1 MDLIGRRAAEF
12 AGILLVGDGVI
23 GALRPERHARLWLA
37 GPRVWRE
44 AMEPFAERPRLT
56 RAVGVA
62 EIALGLWLAA
72 RAEPSRT
79 RLTSERHG
87 RTAADQPE

>member
-1 MDLIGRRAAEF
+1 MGLIGRRTLEF

-23 GALRPERHARLWLA
+23 GALRPERHARLWIA

-44 AMEPFAERPRLT
+44 AMEPFAERPGLT
-56 RAVGVA
+56 RAIGAA

-72 RAEPSRT
+72 RTEPART
-79 RLTSERHG
+79 RPASGGHDT
-87 RTAADQPE
+87 TAADLSE